1 MKGFDHSGA
10 AEGADMRRLPER
22 SSKRR
27 YPRMHTETKK
37 PKIILALDTPTVE
50 EGLHILD
57 RAGDALEYV
66 KIGPRHFFLGGWS
79 LVEELKKRGKKIFL
93 DLKLHDIPNTV
104 AIGVDVLARKGLWAL
119 SVHAGGGREMLARAL
134 QARNEANSSLMLLG
148 ISVLTS
154 MDQDLWN
161 EVVPSRGDVREA
173 VLARAQLCA
182 SVKMDGLVCSPKEV
196 EAVRETTGNA
206 LKLVIP
212 GIRPAAGG
220 DDQRRTATPAQAVR
234 WGADYLVVGRPIY
247 GAANPE
253 AAFRALAEEIEE
265 AISE

>member
-1 MKGFDHSGA
+1 
-10 AEGADMRRLPER
+10 MR
-22 SSKRR
+22 KD
-27 YPRMHTETKK
+27 TKK
-37 PKIILALDTPTVE
+37 PKIILALDTPTVA
-50 EGLHILD
+50 EGLSLLH
-57 RAGDALEYV
+57 RVGDVLEYV
-66 KIGPRHFFLGGWS
+66 KIGPRHFFLGGWD
-79 LVEELKKRGKKIFL
+79 LVEELQKRGKKIFL

-119 SVHAGGGREMLARAL
+119 SIHAGGGREMLARAL

-154 MDQDLWN
+154 MDQKLWN
-161 EVVPSRGDVREA
+161 EVVPSGGDVQEA
-173 VLARAQLCA
+173 VLARAELCG
-182 SVKMDGLVCSPKEV
+182 SLKMDGLVCSPKEV
-196 EAVRETTGNA
+196 ERVREKTGNA

-247 GAANPE
+247 GAADPE
-253 AAFRALAEEIEE
+253 SAFRAIAEEIEE
-265 AISE
+265 AGNE

>member
-1 MKGFDHSGA
+1 
-10 AEGADMRRLPER
+10 MR
-22 SSKRR
+22 KD
-27 YPRMHTETKK
+27 TKK

-50 EGLHILD
+50 EGLSLLH
-57 RAGDALEYV
+57 RVGDALEYV
-66 KIGPRHFFLGGWS
+66 KIGPRHFFLGGWD
-79 LVEELKKRGKKIFL
+79 LVEELQKRGKKIFL

-119 SVHAGGGREMLARAL
+119 SIHAGGGREMLARAL

-154 MDQDLWN
+154 MDQKLWN
-161 EVVPSRGDVREA
+161 EVVPSGGNVQEA
-173 VLARAQLCA
+173 VLARAELCA
-182 SVKMDGLVCSPKEV
+182 SLKMDGLVCSPKEV
-196 EAVRETTGNA
+196 EGVREKTGNA

-247 GAANPE
+247 GAADPE
-253 AAFRALAEEIEE
+253 SAFRSIAEEIEE
-265 AISE
+265 AGNE